1 MRPASGERAPASAV
15 RVVGVVGGSV
25 GVRGA
30 AARRAPRPDPALPL
44 TAPLP
49 PRSAFCP
56 STAAPW
62 VVWDPREALMAH
74 VLAAHLER
82 PGTCPHPQPHL
93 RGRCRRDL
101 LTGRGRRRR
110 PGVPC
115 RARARARSRGRAT
128 PRSPWWPAPRGGA
141 AHGRVW
147 GGSRPANRH
156 AQAVRVFA
164 WCVCPGPV
172 HAPAQP
178 GRARRPAR
186 GDRPDHDPVLHGRVR
201 ACSGR
206 SRAYHRRRAR
216 LLLAHQAL
224 KRAIERASMNSTA
237 LRR

>member
-1 MRPASGERAPASAV
+1 MAGCAGWRLGAAPFFSFVRACGDRPTLGSRAPLPLVPPSPAAPPPPGAV
-15 RVVGVVGGSV
+15 ELKPGAPGIRRACAGVGGARGRCGGSV

-56 STAAPW
+56 STAPW

-128 PRSPWWPAPRGGA
+128 PRSPWWPAPRDGA

-156 AQAVRVFA
+156 AQAERLGA
-164 WCVCPGPV
+164 W
-172 HAPAQP
+172 
-178 GRARRPAR
+178 
-186 GDRPDHDPVLHGRVR
+186 
-201 ACSGR
+201 
-206 SRAYHRRRAR
+206 
-216 LLLAHQAL
+216 
-224 KRAIERASMNSTA
+224 
-237 LRR
+237 